1 MPRRCLGVLEN
12 PLLPEEGWRKAPGWW
27 EKPSRSP
34 RPLRPVVLPSF
45 ATSASFAT
53 RRKELPPPPQR
64 RCDPSSGRRELS
76 THDSAF
82 GTDDWRL
89 TAGVWRLAQ
98 R

>member
-1 MPRRCLGVLEN
+1 M
-12 PLLPEEGWRKAPGWW
+12 PLLALSWR
-27 EKPSRSP
+27 SRKSP
-34 RPLRPVVLPSF
+34 PARGGVAQSAGVVGEAF
-45 ATSASFAT
+45 ALSASFAT